1 MREIKFR
8 AWLKK
13 ENKMVE
19 VKSLHLGTRKII
31 YGYSETSQCY
41 GNKSC
46 SFDDIELMQCTDI
59 KDRNGKE
66 IYEGDILKVDNYI
79 MYGEGSKEYQEVG
92 FEYGS
97 FMTARYGGKAFN
109 TYLWIIV
116 SDGCEVVGNIYE
128 NPELLGVE

>member
-46 SFDDIELMQCTDI
+46 SFDDIELMQCTGI

-66 IYEGDILKVDNYI
+66 IYDGDIVKTNIDLMGIVRFDIGYYFEWITDSLVSMWNKDMKVWLEW
-79 MYGEGSKEYQEVG
+79 GLEV
-92 FEYGS
+92 
-97 FMTARYGGKAFN
+97 
-109 TYLWIIV
+109 I
-116 SDGCEVVGNIYE
+116 GNIYE
-128 NPELLGVE
+128 NPELLEVE

>member
-1 MREIKFR
+1 MKEVFSMREIKFR

-66 IYEGDILKVDNYI
+66 IYEGDIFHCGDTKILYIVVWNDN
-79 MYGEGSKEYQEVG
+79 G
-92 FEYGS
+92 FE
-97 FMTARYGGKAFN
+97 GKQVKSSSYCGLEYWKN
-109 TYLWIIV
+109 KI
-116 SDGCEVVGNIYE
+116 EVIGNIYE
-128 NPELLGVE
+128 NSELLEV